1 MFLWEA
7 WGRNAPKPPSCQHGP
22 LSTLRIWWQLHT
34 LAHFDPRSTLGW
46 CQLGPI
52 GSTWPNFGPMPPLDS
67 ANFAKFGPIPPSDSG
82 NLARIVPTLPKLAQF
97 HPWILTTLPNYTIEF
112 VIEFVFKLSDS
123 NFTSDPLNYQ
133 VHFTIRSTS
142 LCACICTGAH

>member
-1 MFLWEA
+1 MGGLGTIECKD
-7 WGRNAPKPPSCQHGP
+7 RK
-22 LSTLRIWWQLHT
+22 LSTWPLVHPSNLMT
-34 LAHFDPRSTLGW
+34 VTHF
-46 CQLGPI
+46 GPFWPQI
-52 GSTWPNFGPMPPLDS
+52 HPWMVSTWPNSVNLAQFGPMPPLNS

-133 VHFTIRSTS
+133 VHFTFRSTS